1 VPSAA
6 AVVVRAKPLTTL
18 VISIDAFATALPD
31 GSFTEPSIDPE
42 FPDCAQLE
50 LAQAKKLKTKNKS
63 LNFLKIIRISPLPLN
78 WAMFVFVGVVAWK
91 CGGWAMPQMAL
102 ARYKRIR

>member
-6 AVVVRAKPLTTL
+6 VVVVRAKPLTTL
-18 VISIDAFATALPD
+18 VISIDAFTTALPD

-50 LAQAKKLKTKNKS
+50 LAQAKKPKTKNKS
-63 LNFLKIIRISPLPLN
+63 LSFLIIIRISPLPLN
-78 WAMFVFVGVVAWK
+78 WAMFVFCWSGRLEMWRVGYATD
-91 CGGWAMPQMAL
+91 GISAL
-102 ARYKRIR
+102 